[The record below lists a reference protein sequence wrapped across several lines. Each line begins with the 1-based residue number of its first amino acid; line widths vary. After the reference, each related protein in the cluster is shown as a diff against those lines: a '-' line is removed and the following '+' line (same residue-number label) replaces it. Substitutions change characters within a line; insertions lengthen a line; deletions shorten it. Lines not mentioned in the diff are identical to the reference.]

1 MKRYLGLVIAMMMLV
16 AVAASAARSQS
27 PAARLMRAHVPFAFN
42 VGNKQLP
49 AGEYNLTVLNPSS
62 DQKVLQIRST
72 DGRYTAIVNTLGMKS
87 KSPEQS
93 KLAFHRYGE
102 TYFFA
107 QAQVSGELT
116 VLAAFKSKAERV
128 EERTIASKGGRTI
141 VTIVAE

>member
-1 MKRYLGLVIAMMMLV
+1 MKRYLSLVIAMMMLV
-16 AVAASAARSQS
+16 AVWATAARSQS
-27 PAARLMRAHVPFAFN
+27 PAPRLMRAHIPFAFN

-49 AGEYNLTVLNPSS
+49 AGEYTLTVLNPSS
-62 DQKVLQIRST
+62 DQKVLQVRST
-72 DGRYTAIVNTLGMKS
+72 DGRISAIVSTLAAKS

-93 KLAFHRYGE
+93 KLVFHRYGN

-116 VLAAFKSKAERV
+116 ALAALKSRAERV